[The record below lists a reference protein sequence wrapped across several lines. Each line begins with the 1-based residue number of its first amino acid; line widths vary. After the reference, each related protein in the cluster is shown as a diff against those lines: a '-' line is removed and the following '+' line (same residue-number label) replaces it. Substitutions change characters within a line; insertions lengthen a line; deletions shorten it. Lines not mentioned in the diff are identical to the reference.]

1 MTSSP
6 CDSEPR
12 DIIDRSDLVRLVDR
26 FYEKV
31 RADAKLGP
39 VFDNVA
45 QVDWS
50 KHLPKLYDFWDTVL
64 FRANTFRGNL
74 VGAHARLIPEA
85 GMKQELFDHWLA
97 LFRQTVEENFSGIK
111 AGHIIRCA
119 EDMAAVIHGKIHGI
133 PDARFDPAKL
143 TDEQRQ
149 RYAKYRE
156 GAAASQP
163 QERAS

>member
-1 MTSSP
+1 MTAASSTAELP
-6 CDSEPR
+6 
-12 DIIDRSDLVRLVDR
+12 DITDRADLVRLVDR
-26 FYEKV
+26 FYERV
-31 RADAKLGP
+31 RSDEKLGP
-39 VFDNVA
+39 VFDEMA
-45 QVDWS
+45 RVDWA

-97 LFRQTVEENFSGIK
+97 LFRETVEENFSGIK

-156 GAAASQP
+156 G
-163 QERAS
+163 

>member
-1 MTSSP
+1 MTASSSTTDLP
-6 CDSEPR
+6 
-12 DIIDRSDLVRLVDR
+12 DITGRADLVILVDR
-26 FYEKV
+26 FYAHV
-31 RADAKLGP
+31 RSDSRLGP
-39 VFDNVA
+39 VFDEIA
-45 QVDWS
+45 QVDWAR
-50 KHLPKLYDFWDTVL
+50 HLPKLYDFWDSVL

-85 GMKQELFDHWLA
+85 GMDRSLFDHWLA
-97 LFRQTVEENFSGIK
+97 LFRRTVAENFSGPK

-156 GAAASQP
+156 GAAASLSQKGTP
-163 QERAS
+163 

>member
-1 MTSSP
+1 MTSASP
-6 CDSEPR
+6 AAELP
-12 DIIDRSDLVRLVDR
+12 DITDRADLVRLVDG
-26 FYEKV
+26 FYARV
-31 RADAKLGP
+31 RSDAKLGP
-39 VFDNVA
+39 VFDDVA
-45 QVDWS
+45 QVDWA

-97 LFRQTVEENFSGIK
+97 LFRQTVEENFSGVK

-119 EDMAAVIHGKIHGI
+119 EDMAAVIHGKIHAVPACGGGI
-133 PDARFDPAKL
+133 PDARFDPARL

-156 GAAASQP
+156 G
-163 QERAS
+163 